1 MYKWA
6 NVLSRESLHV
16 KNHTHKKIVSS
27 KILEVLE
34 KKKFQDRYLESPT
47 DISCISKANEVAIT
61 TNGRHS
67 ACVDMGW
74 VYKHR
79 KHCVAL
85 YANFDLDQRAHVI
98 PSQPKCRQGLGPN
111 GLLPHTI
118 LRAMW
123 PQRHCR
129 RREGFHA
136 RYIFHHSSVFFY
148 QPKR

>member
-1 MYKWA
+1 MCLFIFSSCPKRLQA
-6 NVLSRESLHV
+6 RLISMDHVQMGQRSLSRVIACKEP
-16 KNHTHKKIVSS
+16 HTHKIIVSS

-34 KKKFQDRYLESPT
+34 KKTFQDRYLESPT

-74 VYKHR
+74 VAKHR

-118 LRAMW
+118 LRAM
-123 PQRHCR
+123 
-129 RREGFHA
+129 
-136 RYIFHHSSVFFY
+136 
-148 QPKR
+148 